1 MDFGKRLRE
10 LRQERGIGI
19 KRLAKVLGINYSYIS
34 KIESGNIYPS
44 ESLIQRISK
53 ALDHDPDELM
63 LLAKKIPSDWKHAIY
78 QNPAHVASLI
88 RESLHNYETAVQKS
102 SQSTVKKEEEGY
114 WRSSE
119 DMDPRVF
126 STYLDIAT
134 SSLKALRSIRGSQE
148 YKINFSKWRNKYPSL
163 ANEDQRQFEI
173 YVVLSNIAFRLMES
187 IAGIDSTR
195 FKQELESELWAWFET
210 DKSLQKLHDK
220 DFITDSWYPELFQDL
235 YTSLND
241 PLNLRK
247 FGKVFTPL
255 AIVEY
260 IFDSLGYEGEHI
272 IGKRV
277 FDPAA
282 GCGIFLLA
290 AARRLL
296 SLQHSYQPA
305 DTTPDMLNCLIGFD
319 TDPTSVNMAK
329 MNLLILPALMNV
341 HFSSQTVP
349 NIFCTD
355 SLNYDRYGSL
365 FEIEEKEVLDIKFL
379 RGEYRSGFQW
389 VVGNP
394 PYGKVPSSDTRVQN
408 FKDTVYG
415 HPNIYGMF
423 IQFALEHLGN
433 NGNFGFIV
441 PKSFSSGLYFKRLR
455 AFLLKTLSIKEIVT
469 FESRTEVFSKSN
481 ILQETVIVLGTKNQP
496 QGSIVIKE
504 PGNHLDISSTNRVVK
519 ALPDEIILGKEYEH
533 TLCITASRVAL
544 DIVDKARSI
553 AAPLENLGLRVSTG
567 KFVWNRFKEHLR
579 DRQGKS
585 ALPVYWMHN
594 IQPFKFLPDVRRDKH
609 PSFSEF
615 NDKTKPWI
623 NEPGE
628 TVIVKRI
635 SAKEQKRRI
644 EAAYIPSSWCSNTH
658 GYFLENHLNFI
669 FKKDVESNYN
679 LVFLM
684 ALLNSKLLDFIFR
697 VFNGNTQVS
706 ATELNLMPLPL
717 IEDHEGITGLA
728 KKAMKAQGDKLRS
741 IEREIDTEV
750 YNLYRLDAEE
760 IKAVDTFFN
769 GMGR

>member
-44 ESLIQRISK
+44 ESLILRISK

-78 QNPAHVASLI
+78 ENPAHVASLI
-88 RESLHNYETAVQKS
+88 RESLHNYETAARKS
-102 SQSTVKKEEEGY
+102 SQAPVKKEEGY

-119 DMDPRVF
+119 DIDPRVF
-126 STYLDIAT
+126 STYLDTTT
-134 SSLKALRSIRGSQE
+134 SSLKALRTIRSSQD
-148 YKINFSKWRNKYPSL
+148 YKINLSKWRDKYPSL
-163 ANEDQRQFEI
+163 ADEDQRQFEI
-173 YVVLSNIAFRLMES
+173 YVVLSNIGFGLMES
-187 IAGIDSTR
+187 IPDKNSTHL
-195 FKQELESELWAWFET
+195 KQALEPELWAWFET
-210 DKSLQKLHDK
+210 DKSLQKLHDR
-220 DFITDSWYPELFQDL
+220 DFIVDSWYPELFQDI

-255 AIVEY
+255 AIAEY
-260 IFDSLGYEGEHI
+260 ILDSLGYEGENI

-282 GCGIFLLA
+282 GCGIFLLV

-296 SLQHSYQPA
+296 SLQQGFQPA
-305 DTTPDMLNCLIGFD
+305 DTTPDMLSYLIGFD
-319 TDPTSVNMAK
+319 NDPTSVNMAK
-329 MNLLILPALMNV
+329 MNLLILAALMNA
-341 HFSSQTVP
+341 SSGSQTMP
-349 NIFCTD
+349 KIFCTD

-379 RGEYRSGFQW
+379 KGEYRSGFQW

-394 PYGKVPSSDTRVQN
+394 PYGKVPSSDSRVQN
-408 FKDTVYG
+408 FKDTIYG

-423 IQFALEHLGN
+423 IQFALEHLSN

-455 AFLLKTLSIKEIVT
+455 SFLLKTLSIKEIVT

-481 ILQETVIVLGTKNQP
+481 VLQETVIVLGTKNQP
-496 QGSIVIKE
+496 QVSIVIKE
-504 PGNHLDISSTNRVVK
+504 PGNHLDISSTNRIVK
-519 ALPDEIILGKEYEH
+519 ALPEEIILGKEYEH

-567 KFVWNRFKEHLR
+567 KLVWNRFKEHLR

-585 ALPVYWMHN
+585 ALPLYWMHN
-594 IQPFKFLPDVRRDKH
+594 IQPLKFLPDVRRAKH
-609 PSFSEF
+609 PSFMEF
-615 NDKTKPWI
+615 NDKTKPWL
-623 NEPGE
+623 NGPQE

-644 EAAYIPSSWCSNTH
+644 EAAYIPASWCANTH

-669 FKKDVESNYN
+669 FKKDVDSNYN

-728 KKAMKAQGDKLRS
+728 KKAMKAHGDKLRS

-750 YNLYRLDAEE
+750 YNLYRLDEEE
-760 IKAVDTFFN
+760 IIAIDNFFN
-769 GMGR
+769 GMDR

>member
-63 LLAKKIPSDWKHAIY
+63 LLAKKVPSNWEHAIY
-78 QNPAHVASLI
+78 ENPAHVASLI
-88 RESLHNYETAVQKS
+88 RESLHNYETAAQKS
-102 SQSTVKKEEEGY
+102 SQAPIKNEKEEGF

-119 DMDPRVF
+119 DIDPRIF
-126 STYLDIAT
+126 SMYLDTAT
-134 SSLKALRSIRGSQE
+134 SSLKTLRSIRGSQE
-148 YKINFSKWRNKYPSL
+148 YKINLSKWRDKYPSL
-163 ANEDQRQFEI
+163 VNEDQRQFEI
-173 YVVLSNIAFRLMES
+173 YVILTNIAFSLMES
-187 IAGIDSTR
+187 IAGKDSAHL
-195 FKQELESELWAWFET
+195 KQELEPELWAWFET

-220 DFITDSWYPELFQDL
+220 ESIADSWYPELFQDL

-296 SLQHSYQPA
+296 SLQHHDQP
-305 DTTPDMLNCLIGFD
+305 TEGTPDILNYLIGFD
-319 TDPTSVNMAK
+319 SDPTSVNMAK
-329 MNLLILPALMNV
+329 MNLLILSALMNAP
-341 HFSSQTVP
+341 FSSLTIPQ
-349 NIFCTD
+349 IFCTD

-379 RGEYRSGFQW
+379 RGEYRNGFQW

-394 PYGKVPSSDTRVQN
+394 PYGKVPSSYSRVRN
-408 FKDTVYG
+408 FKDMVYG

-423 IQFALEHLGN
+423 TQFALEHLCN

-455 AFLLKTLSIKEIVT
+455 SFLLKTLSIKEIVT
-469 FESRTEVFSKSN
+469 FESRTEVFSKSD

-504 PGNHLDISSTNRVVK
+504 PGNHLDINSTNRVVK

-533 TLCITASRVAL
+533 MLCITASRIAL

-579 DRQGKS
+579 GRQGKS
-585 ALPVYWMHN
+585 ALPLYWMHN
-594 IQPFKFLPDVRRDKH
+594 IQPFKFLPDERREKH
-609 PSFSEF
+609 PSFVEF

-644 EAAYIPSSWCSNTH
+644 EAAYIPSSWCSKTH

-669 FKKDVESNYN
+669 FKR
-679 LVFLM
+679 M
-684 ALLNSKLLDFIFR
+684 
-697 VFNGNTQVS
+697 
-706 ATELNLMPLPL
+706 L
-717 IEDHEGITGLA
+717 IRI
-728 KKAMKAQGDKLRS
+728 
-741 IEREIDTEV
+741 II
-750 YNLYRLDAEE
+750 LYSSWHS
-760 IKAVDTFFN
+760 
-769 GMGR
+769 